1 MPIIKISKLE
11 NNTNL
16 NTDICI
22 IGAGM
27 SGQIVASKIKI
38 KKVIL
43 IDSGGVDFNSSIQK
57 LNDID
62 NIGLKLRANK
72 LNRIRQLGGSANL
85 WANQLMIL
93 DANEIGKREWLD
105 KNLEWPIEYD
115 ELKKNYEEIIGEIF
129 NKSFGNFDTF
139 NFYQIKKYYSELEN
153 EFESQKE
160 LSFKNHFWPSKM
172 EKFNINSR
180 FTKKLISNKNINL
193 ITNLTATNMV
203 IDQESEMINEIL
215 FQSNKK
221 EIKVK
226 SKFFILCCGA
236 IENAK
241 IILNNSI
248 KYNILKNSN
257 TGKYYMDHPRVTLG
271 TLFSKNKFSLSSLFG
286 IKSKK
291 LDIRNT
297 LRPSDA
303 FQIENNILSCHAYLD
318 PYFGD
323 ESEKEFDEILQQIKK
338 IVKLKGFPKLNL
350 HKLNIKKI
358 LEQFYFNLPPQI
370 SHSYF
375 NNILR
380 IFLLRK
386 NKFLSFKNIKINYQ
400 GEQFPNMNSK
410 IYLGDKKDVY
420 GQYIPILDWRLSD
433 VDYRTQKEFT
443 KILKNITN
451 NHRYLSF
458 KENNN
463 LEITDAS
470 HHSGTT
476 RMSLNKSDGV
486 VNKNCKFH
494 DIKNLF
500 ISGNS
505 VFRTIGSGNPGLTN
519 MALSNKLGKYLDRL

>member
-1 MPIIKISKLE
+1 M
-11 NNTNL
+11 N
-16 NTDICI
+16 
-22 IGAGM
+22 
-27 SGQIVASKIKI
+27 
-38 KKVIL
+38 
-43 IDSGGVDFNSSIQK
+43 
-57 LNDID
+57 
-62 NIGLKLRANK
+62 
-72 LNRIRQLGGSANL
+72 
-85 WANQLMIL
+85 
-93 DANEIGKREWLD
+93 
-105 KNLEWPIEYD
+105 
-115 ELKKNYEEIIGEIF
+115 ELKK
-129 NKSFGNFDTF
+129 S
-139 NFYQIKKYYSELEN
+139 IKGQN
-153 EFESQKE
+153 QQ
-160 LSFKNHFWPSKM
+160 PM
-172 EKFNINSR
+172 
-180 FTKKLISNKNINL
+180 
-193 ITNLTATNMV
+193 
-203 IDQESEMINEIL
+203 NEIL

-248 KYNILKNSN
+248 NYKILKNSN

-271 TLFSKNKFSLSSLFG
+271 TLISKNKFSLSSLFG

-303 FQIENNILSCHAYLD
+303 FQIKNNILSCHAYLD

-350 HKLNIKKI
+350 LKLNIKKI

-370 SHSYF
+370 SNSYF
-375 NNILR
+375 NDILR

-400 GEQFPNMNSK
+400 GEQFPNVNSK
-410 IYLGDKKDVY
+410 IYLSDKKDVY
-420 GQYIPILDWRLSD
+420 GQYIPILDWRLCD

-451 NHRYLSF
+451 NHSYLSF
-458 KENNN
+458 KESNN

-500 ISGNS
+500 ICGNS

-519 MALSNKLGKYLDRL
+519 MALSNKLGKHLDRL